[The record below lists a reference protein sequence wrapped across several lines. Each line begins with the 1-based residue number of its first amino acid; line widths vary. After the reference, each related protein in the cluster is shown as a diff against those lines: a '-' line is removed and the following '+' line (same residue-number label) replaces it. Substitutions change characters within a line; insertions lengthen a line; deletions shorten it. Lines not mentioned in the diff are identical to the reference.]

1 MTILLDPYT
10 IPEKGKVELKIDRS
24 FEIKVTA
31 EEARHKVRWWLRDE
45 VSMLIDADPPTLVIG
60 EQVVW
65 RVPAWIGFPH
75 TGRVGMVG
83 VVDVDVKTGEMNN
96 TPACKAEIEHQAE
109 EVAARQP
116 PYQPKGPVPEEYR
129 PQHIPPA
136 PKIIF
141 DEDGLPV
148 VVPAHSQET
157 G

>member
-10 IPEKGKVELKIDRS
+10 IPEKGEVELKIDRS

-60 EQVVW
+60 EQVAW

-75 TGRVGMVG
+75 TGRAGVVGT
-83 VVDVDVKTGEMNN
+83 VDVDVNTGAMNN
-96 TPACKAEIEHQAE
+96 TPECKAEIERQAE

-116 PYQPKGPVPEEYR
+116 PYQPKGPVPEKYR
-129 PQHIPPA
+129 PKHIPSA
-136 PKIIF
+136 PQIVF
-141 DEDGLPV
+141 DEAGLPV
-148 VVPAHSQET
+148 VVPAPSQEA